1 MNFAAARHN
10 MVESQIR
17 PNRVTD
23 EKLIAAFAKI
33 PREEFVPRQFR
44 GVAYVDEAVS
54 LGEGRHLMEPMVLA
68 RLIQTAAPAAGDL
81 ALVVGC
87 GTGYG
92 AAILSHLVGAVVALE
107 HDPGLAQQATQTLGT
122 LGIDTVAVIAGA
134 LDKGCPDQAPFDVI
148 LFDGA
153 VPEIPET
160 IASQLAE
167 GGRLVAIVAGSRIGK
182 ATLATRRR
190 GVLASREV
198 FDAGTPIL
206 PGFQRKSAF
215 VF

>member
-1 MNFAAARHN
+1 VDFAAARRN

-23 EKLIAAFAKI
+23 EKLIAAFAKL
-33 PREEFVPRQFR
+33 PREEFVPKRLR
-44 GVAYVDEAVS
+44 SVAYVDEAVP
-54 LGEGRHLMEPMVLA
+54 LGDGRHLMEPMLLA

-92 AAILSHLVGAVVALE
+92 ATVLAHLVGAVVALE
-107 HDPGLAQQATQTLGT
+107 SEPGLAQQATQTLGR
-122 LGIDTVAVIAGA
+122 LGVDTVSVTTGA

-153 VPEIPET
+153 VPQIPES
-160 IASQLAE
+160 ISSQLAE
-167 GGRLVAIVAGSRIGK
+167 GGRLVAVVAGSRVGK
-182 ATLATRRR
+182 ATLVTRRR
-190 GVLASREV
+190 GVLTSREV
-198 FDAGTPIL
+198 FDAGTPML
-206 PGFQRKSAF
+206 PGFERKSAF

>member
-33 PREEFVPRQFR
+33 PREEFVPRQLR
-44 GVAYVDEAVS
+44 GVAYVDEAVP

-107 HDPGLAQQATQTLGT
+107 HDPGLAQQATQTLGA

-134 LDKGCPDQAPFDVI
+134 LDNGCPDQAPFDVI

-167 GGRLVAIVAGSRIGK
+167 GGRLVAVVAGSRIGK
-182 ATLATRRR
+182 ASLMTRRR
-190 GVLASREV
+190 GVLTSREV

>member
-17 PNRVTD
+17 PNRVSD

-33 PREEFVPRQFR
+33 PREEFVPRQLR

-134 LDKGCPDQAPFDVI
+134 LDKGCTDQAPFDVI

-167 GGRLVAIVAGSRIGK
+167 GGRLVAVVAGSRIGK
-182 ATLATRRR
+182 ATLVTRRR
-190 GVLASREV
+190 GVLTSREV